1 MLYVPYQGSDR
12 CLHPLPLL
20 LLPQCFALRSH
31 QSTFSLSYWE
41 NDVASITLMLILQAF
56 SPASP
61 CFLYLT
67 KCHAIPNHKGR
78 IIPLTCCQRWCLLLL
93 QPACGH
99 FPIPGAIP
107 YHAIPYQE
115 LQLLSIILSSMLLPS
130 SLASLLGT
138 MLVYCPFYPL
148 HKTKINI
155 IIHKFSKHFNDTI

>member
-1 MLYVPYQGSDR
+1 MPASITFVTIATVLCYQVPSI
-12 CLHPLPLL
+12 HI
-20 LLPQCFALRSH
+20 
-31 QSTFSLSYWE
+31 QSIILGEWCC
-41 NDVASITLMLILQAF
+41 SITLMLILQSF

-115 LQLLSIILSSMLLPS
+115 LQFLSIILSSMLLPS

-155 IIHKFSKHFNDTI
+155 IIHKFSKHFNYTI

>member
-1 MLYVPYQGSDR
+1 MRAPITFATIATVLRYQVPSI
-12 CLHPLPLL
+12 HI
-20 LLPQCFALRSH
+20 
-31 QSTFSLSYWE
+31 QSIILGEWCY
-41 NDVASITLMLILQAF
+41 SITLMLILQSF

-61 CFLYLT
+61 CFVYLT

-78 IIPLTCCQRWCLLLL
+78 IIPLACCQRWCLLLL
-93 QPACGH
+93 QSACGH

-148 HKTKINI
+148 HKTKSIL
-155 IIHKFSKHFNDTI
+155 

>member
-20 LLPQCFALRSH
+20 PLPLWPCFAIRSH

-41 NDVASITLMLILQAF
+41 NDVASITLMLILQSF

-61 CFLYLT
+61 CFVYLT
-67 KCHAIPNHKGR
+67 KCHAMPYQTTKR
-78 IIPLTCCQRWCLLLL
+78 TLVTFLTCCQRWCLLLL

-99 FPIPGAIP
+99 FPI
-107 YHAIPYQE
+107 YSRSHTIPYQE
-115 LQLLSIILSSMLLPS
+115 LQLLSIILSSMPLPS
-130 SLASLLGT
+130 SLASLLET

-148 HKTKINI
+148 HKTKLIL
-155 IIHKFSKHFNDTI
+155 

>member
-20 LLPQCFALRSH
+20 PLPQCFALRSH
-31 QSTFSLSYWE
+31 QSTFNLSYWE

-61 CFLYLT
+61 CFVYLT

-93 QPACGH
+93 QLACGH
-99 FPIPGAIP
+99 FPI
-107 YHAIPYQE
+107 YSRSHTIPYQE
-115 LQLLSIILSSMLLPS
+115 LQLLSIILSSMLLTS
-130 SLASLLGT
+130 SLASLLGK